1 MATHAGKASIQLRGG
16 RAVPS
21 VTMDRIA
28 AVHAD
33 VVEAVIRTTISS
45 PLPASEQDKLL
56 ARSCAEACDLLQD
69 WLADHWWEQT
79 RPAHDR
85 PIKDYVPTQK
95 EFAKFLGPML
105 KDSLLR
111 ASRSGM
117 TIDQSLVDQAREKVA
132 ATARRFPR
140 MGCQQLFDET
150 RTRVTAL
157 QHEVCGLAAQ
167 FRPLAD
173 PAEPADSAPRGA
185 WRRRARKALAKVSGV
200 LLAVAL
206 AMAGAS
212 PHVAMRDA
220 VAWEQATA
228 HAAEV
233 ITVHYLAFS
242 AEPGVHVAPR
252 AGPRVR

>member
-1 MATHAGKASIQLRGG
+1 
-16 RAVPS
+16 VPS
-21 VTMDRIA
+21 VTIDRIA

-33 VVEAVIRTTISS
+33 VVEAVIRTTSSS
-45 PLPASEQDKLL
+45 PLPASEQDELL

-85 PIKDYVPTQK
+85 PVKDYVPTQK

-105 KDSLLR
+105 KDSLVR
-111 ASRSGM
+111 ARQSGI
-117 TIDQSLVDQAREKVA
+117 TIDDSLVDQAREKVA

-140 MGCQQLFDET
+140 MGCDQLFDEA

-167 FRPLAD
+167 FRPS
-173 PAEPADSAPRGA
+173 AEPAAPAEAGRLGT
-185 WRRRARKALAKVSGV
+185 WRRRARKALGKVSGV
-200 LLAVAL
+200 LLAMAL
-206 AMAGAS
+206 AMTGAS
-212 PHVAMRDA
+212 PHMVTRDA
-220 VAWEQATA
+220 VAWEQAAA

-233 ITVHYLAFS
+233 ITVHYLAYS

>member
-1 MATHAGKASIQLRGG
+1 
-16 RAVPS
+16 VPS
-21 VTMDRIA
+21 VTIDRIA

-33 VVEAVIRTTISS
+33 VVEAVIRTTTSS
-45 PLPASEQDKLL
+45 PLTASEQDKLL

-79 RPAHDR
+79 RPTSDR
-85 PIKDYVPTQK
+85 PVKDYVPTQK

-105 KDSLLR
+105 KDAMLR
-111 ASRSGM
+111 AGQSGLA
-117 TIDQSLVDQAREKVA
+117 IDESLVDQAREKVA

-140 MGCQQLFDET
+140 MGCQQLFDEA

-157 QHEVCGLAAQ
+157 RQEVCGVAAQ
-167 FRPLAD
+167 FRSLAD
-173 PAEPADSAPRGA
+173 QAEPADSTRLGA
-185 WRRRARKALAKVSGV
+185 WRRRARKALGKVSGV

-220 VAWEQATA
+220 AAWEQAAA
-228 HAAEV
+228 HATEV
-233 ITVHYLAFS
+233 ITVHHLAYS
-242 AEPGVHVAPR
+242 AEPGVHIAPR
-252 AGPRVR
+252 AGPRMR